1 MHPRGNLR
9 SYWQLSIFKFIGLQ
23 VLEVIEAM
31 VSKRKIM
38 KNCRLLL
45 SIDRRRSLDIAQE
58 TLNLYLKLRDESP
71 LGYLLGGIDFSGDA
85 RANDAITFI
94 PVMKKAQE
102 NGIRLAVHLAEIP
115 NEKETCAFLGS
126 TSNESG
132 VNVILNSKLI

>member
-1 MHPRGNLR
+1 M
-9 SYWQLSIFKFIGLQ
+9 
-23 VLEVIEAM
+23 LEVIDTM

-58 TLNLYLKLRDESP
+58 TLALYLKLRDESP
-71 LGYLLGGIDFSGDA
+71 YGYLLGGIDFSGDA
-85 RANDAITFI
+85 RSNDATAFI
-94 PVMKKAQE
+94 PVMKKAQD

-126 TSNESG
+126 MSNESG
-132 VNVILNSKLI
+132 VILIIVKSWMLCPVFKL